1 MITCRFEQKNGTLIA
16 MRLSGHAGYAEEGQD
31 IVCAAVSAACD
42 LTMHL
47 AEEYFGTVPVIAQ
60 NNGISF
66 RATEQLATANKLL
79 CGLRD
84 HLESIRAQYPTCI
97 NIEYTEV

>member
-1 MITCRFEQKNGTLIA
+1 MS
-16 MRLSGHAGYAEEGQD
+16 LSGHAEYAEEGED
-31 IVCAAVSAACD
+31 IVCAAVSAVCD

-47 AEEYFGTVPVIAQ
+47 AEEYFGTAPVITES
-60 NNGISF
+60 NGVSF
-66 RATEQLATANKLL
+66 RATEQLAVADKLL

-84 HLESIRAQYPTCI
+84 HLEAIREQYPTCI

>member
-1 MITCRFEQKNGTLIA
+1 MT
-16 MRLSGHAGYAEEGQD
+16 LSGHAGYAEEGED

-47 AEEYFGTVPVIAQ
+47 AEEYFGICPVISDK
-60 NNGISF
+60 NGVSF
-66 RATEQLATANKLL
+66 RATEQIELADKLL

-84 HLESIRAQYPTCI
+84 YLEVVHKQHPTCI